1 MAPPLA
7 GDKAA
12 GFTGLVVGAVILGAA
27 LYTIVHLTNVHYANL
42 HESTPAAA
50 ESH

>member
-7 GDKAA
+7 GDKSA
-12 GFTGLVVGAVILGAA
+12 GFTGLAVGAVILAAA